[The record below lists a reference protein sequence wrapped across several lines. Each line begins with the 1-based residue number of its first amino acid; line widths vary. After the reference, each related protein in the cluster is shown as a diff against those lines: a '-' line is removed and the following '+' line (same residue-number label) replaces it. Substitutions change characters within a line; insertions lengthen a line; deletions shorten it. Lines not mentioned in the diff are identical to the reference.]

1 MLRASNIVRARIVPT
16 ASFTRTFTTTPVVF
30 DVRQKEGKKKQVL
43 KKKVD
48 PNKKEVRKTTSL
60 THLPFRDAVRN
71 LGLNKNAP
79 VSKIEVLKLG
89 NLQTGSMTS
98 YPKKI
103 ESKLNIIGGFKRFQH
118 HEMFDKPVSMI
129 TSNTTRLDSEFL
141 EKLNGESKNNRIY
154 IDGVK
159 GSGKSTLVNQA
170 ITLAYEK
177 LNNDVIVLHLDSGE
191 LIGNGSSDYIKN
203 NKLKLYQ
210 QPMLTKRWIWKIMK
224 TNEEI
229 FKKLKLTKD
238 TKFIKDKQ
246 EVVLKAGENT
256 LFEYL
261 KQNHEFGRIN
271 PHLAFQYFIEQL
283 VDHSKEIPV
292 LLSIDNFNAFA
303 DYPLTKYKHPDFTPI
318 HINEFELGDFILKAS
333 SGELNF
339 TKGGVLL
346 AKSNDFALNRKTT
359 HVGVYPNEEYDP
371 YLKLPLF
378 DFEIANRLASNGG
391 ISPFKMN
398 PLTKD
403 ETRSLMKF
411 WKEQG
416 VLIIRQDFHKKLYD
430 DDVIGSIPELNQDE
444 QFEKMVQLL
453 YVNNQGNPYG
463 MIKQSMLSY

>member
-1 MLRASNIVRARIVPT
+1 M
-16 ASFTRTFTTTPVVF
+16 
-30 DVRQKEGKKKQVL
+30 
-43 KKKVD
+43 
-48 PNKKEVRKTTSL
+48 
-60 THLPFRDAVRN
+60 
-71 LGLNKNAP
+71 
-79 VSKIEVLKLG
+79 
-89 NLQTGSMTS
+89 
-98 YPKKI
+98 
-103 ESKLNIIGGFKRFQH
+103 
-118 HEMFDKPVSMI
+118 
-129 TSNTTRLDSEFL
+129 
-141 EKLNGESKNNRIY
+141 
-154 IDGVK
+154 
-159 GSGKSTLVNQA
+159 
-170 ITLAYEK
+170 
-177 LNNDVIVLHLDSGE
+177 
-191 LIGNGSSDYIKN
+191 
-203 NKLKLYQ
+203 
-210 QPMLTKRWIWKIMK
+210 
-224 TNEEI
+224 
-229 FKKLKLTKD
+229 
-238 TKFIKDKQ
+238 
-246 EVVLKAGENT
+246 
-256 LFEYL
+256 
-261 KQNHEFGRIN
+261 
-271 PHLAFQYFIEQL
+271 
-283 VDHSKEIPV
+283 
-292 LLSIDNFNAFA
+292 
-303 DYPLTKYKHPDFTPI
+303 
-318 HINEFELGDFILKAS
+318 GDFILKAS